1 MYNNLKECDIYMSE
15 TTTLNI
21 RVNKDLKKQS
31 DMILSLLGL
40 NTSTAVNMFLNAVVR
55 NNGIPFSLTLN
66 PNNET
71 KQVFDDVMAGKNLSK
86 AFDNVKDL
94 MDDLNA

>member
-1 MYNNLKECDIYMSE
+1 MSE

-71 KQVFDDVMAGKNLSK
+71 KQALDDVIAGKNLSK

>member
-1 MYNNLKECDIYMSE
+1 MSE

-40 NTSTAVNMFLNAVVR
+40 NTSTAVNMFLNAIVR

-66 PNNET
+66 PNNDT
-71 KQVFDDVMAGKNLSK
+71 KQVLDDVIAGKNLSK
-86 AFDNVKDL
+86 SFDNVKDL

>member
-1 MYNNLKECDIYMSE
+1 MSE

-31 DMILSLLGL
+31 DEILSLLGL

-71 KQVFDDVMAGKNLSK
+71 KQVLDDVMAGKNLSK

>member
-1 MYNNLKECDIYMSE
+1 MSE

-40 NTSTAVNMFLNAVVR
+40 NTSTAVNMFLNAIVR

-66 PNNET
+66 PNNDT
-71 KQVFDDVMAGKNLSK
+71 KQVLDDIIAGKNLSK
-86 AFDNVKDL
+86 SFDNVKDL

>member
-1 MYNNLKECDIYMSE
+1 MSE

-71 KQVFDDVMAGKNLSK
+71 KQALDDVLAGKNLSK
-86 AFDNVKDL
+86 EFDNVKDL

>member
-1 MYNNLKECDIYMSE
+1 MSE

-71 KQVFDDVMAGKNLSK
+71 KQALDDVIAGKNLSK
-86 AFDNVKDL
+86 TFDNVKDL

>member
-1 MYNNLKECDIYMSE
+1 MSE

-40 NTSTAVNMFLNAVVR
+40 NTSTAVNMFLNAIVR
-55 NNGIPFSLTLN
+55 NNGIQFSLTLN
-66 PNNET
+66 PNNDT
-71 KQVFDDVMAGKNLSK
+71 KQVLDDIIAGKNLSK
-86 AFDNVKDL
+86 SFDNVKDL

>member
-1 MYNNLKECDIYMSE
+1 MSE

-31 DMILSLLGL
+31 EAILSLLGL

-55 NNGIPFSLTLN
+55 NNGIPFALTLN

-71 KQVFDDVMAGKNLSK
+71 KQVLDDVIAGKNLSRS
-86 AFDNVKDL
+86 FDYCEPHTCDFNHEL
-94 MDDLNA
+94 GEQNSQSI

>member
-1 MYNNLKECDIYMSE
+1 MSE

-40 NTSTAVNMFLNAVVR
+40 NTSTAVNMFLNAIVR

-71 KQVFDDVMAGKNLSK
+71 KQALDDVIAGKNLSK

>member
-1 MYNNLKECDIYMSE
+1 MSE

-66 PNNET
+66 PNNDT
-71 KQVFDDVMAGKNLSK
+71 KQDLDDVIAGKNLSK
-86 AFDNVKDL
+86 SFDNVKDL

>member
-1 MYNNLKECDIYMSE
+1 MSE

-66 PNNET
+66 PNNDT
-71 KQVFDDVMAGKNLSK
+71 KQVLDDVIAGKNLSK
-86 AFDNVKDL
+86 SFDNVKDL

>member
-1 MYNNLKECDIYMSE
+1 MSE

-21 RVNKDLKKQS
+21 RVNKNLKKQS

-71 KQVFDDVMAGKNLSK
+71 KQALDDVIAGKNLSK

>member
-1 MYNNLKECDIYMSE
+1 MSE

-31 DMILSLLGL
+31 DEILSLLGL

>member
-1 MYNNLKECDIYMSE
+1 MSE

-31 DMILSLLGL
+31 EAILSLLGL

-55 NNGIPFSLTLN
+55 NNGIPFALTLN

-71 KQVFDDVMAGKNLSK
+71 KQVLDDVIAGKNLSRS
-86 AFDNVKDL
+86 FDYCEPHTCDFNHEL
-94 MDDLNA
+94 GEQNSQRI